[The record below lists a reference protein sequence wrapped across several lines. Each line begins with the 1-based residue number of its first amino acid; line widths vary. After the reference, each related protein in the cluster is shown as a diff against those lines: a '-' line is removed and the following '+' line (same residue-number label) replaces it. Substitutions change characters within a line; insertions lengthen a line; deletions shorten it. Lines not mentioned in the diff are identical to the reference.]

1 MVDFSVVDAEEIARN
16 CTTRGGK
23 VEIKSRERAVQEQ
36 RELTT
41 LMVFYTYLSDV
52 PPTPREPADPYTGD
66 TSVELE
72 FGRPSDETK
81 VPKQTPHLLV
91 TFEWL
96 TASAGTGSSV
106 LRRSESSISFHE

>member
-1 MVDFSVVDAEEIARN
+1 MVDFSVVDADELARN

-23 VEIKSRERAVQEQ
+23 VEVKSRERAVQEQ

-52 PPTPREPADPYTGD
+52 PPSPREPADPYTGEA
-66 TSVELE
+66 SVELE

-81 VPKQTPHLLV
+81 VLIQIPLLFV
-91 TFEWL
+91 IL
-96 TASAGTGSSV
+96 G
-106 LRRSESSISFHE
+106 